1 MKLSRIFAAAL
12 ASVAVLVGAQA
23 QPYPSKPITMIV
35 PFAPGGIADITGRPL
50 AAAMARLL
58 GQNIVVDNKPG
69 AGGAVGHALAA
80 KAKPDGYT
88 IMTALS
94 SITVIPEADKV
105 NGRPASY
112 QMSDF
117 TPIAL
122 ISADPTVL
130 LVPYDSPW
138 KTLRDLVE
146 DAKARPGKI
155 SYGTSGLYGTTH
167 TCLEMFAQ
175 AAGIKMLHV
184 PYSGGGPSMTALLAN
199 QINVTAQSPGV
210 ANPHVKSGRVRALA
224 SWGAQ
229 RLPSIAE
236 VPTMRESGYDAEFYI
251 WAALFTPAGIPAE
264 VRERLTVAVRQAVQS
279 QDFQKAMTGMNTPI
293 NFKEGKDFESFLQS
307 DGTRLAEVV
316 RKMGKTE

>member
-1 MKLSRIFAAAL
+1 MLVLALVFA
-12 ASVAVLVGAQA
+12 AQA
-23 QPYPSKPITMIV
+23 QAQTYPARPITMIV

-50 AAAMARLL
+50 AAAMSRIL

-69 AGGAVGHALAA
+69 AGGAVGHALTA

-88 IMTALS
+88 VMMALS

-112 QMSDF
+112 QMTDF

-130 LVPYDSPW
+130 LVSADSPW
-138 KTLRDLVE
+138 KSLKDLVD
-146 DAKARPGKI
+146 DARARPGVI
-155 SYGTSGLYGTTH
+155 SYSTSGLYGTTH

-175 AAGIKMLHV
+175 AAGIRMLHV

-199 QINVTAQSPGV
+199 QVNVTAQAPGV
-210 ANPHVKSGRVRALA
+210 ANPHVKAGKVRALA

-229 RLPSIAE
+229 RLPSIADI
-236 VPTMRESGYDAEFYI
+236 PTMRESGYEAEFYI
-251 WAALFTPAGIPAE
+251 WSALFAPAGIPAE
-264 VRERLTVAVRQAVQS
+264 VRERLTAAARQAAQE

-293 NFKEGKDFESFLQS
+293 NFKEGREFEAFLQS
-307 DGTRLAEVV
+307 DGSRLAEVV
-316 RKMGKTE
+316 RKMGKTQ

>member
-1 MKLSRIFAAAL
+1 MKIFRVFAAAL
-12 ASVAVLVGAQA
+12 SMLAGAQAQA
-23 QPYPSKPITMIV
+23 QPYPSRPITMIV

-50 AAAMARLL
+50 AAVMSRIL

-69 AGGAVGHALAA
+69 AGGAVGHALTA

-88 IMTALS
+88 IMMALS

-112 QMSDF
+112 QMTDF

-130 LVPYDSPW
+130 LVSADSPW
-138 KTLRDLVE
+138 KTLKDLVE
-146 DAKARPGKI
+146 DARARPGKI
-155 SYGTSGLYGTTH
+155 SYSTSGLYGTTH

-184 PYSGGGPSMTALLAN
+184 PYNGGGPSMTALLAN
-199 QINVTAQSPGV
+199 QVDVTAQAPGV
-210 ANPHVKSGRVRALA
+210 ANPHVKSGKVRALA

-229 RLPSIAE
+229 RLPSIADI
-236 VPTMRESGYDAEFYI
+236 PTMRESGYEAEFYI
-251 WAALFTPAGIPAE
+251 WSALFAPAGIPAE
-264 VRERLTVAVRQAVQS
+264 VRERLTAAARQAVQE
-279 QDFQKAMTGMNTPI
+279 QDFQKTMTGMNTPI
-293 NFKEGKDFESFLQS
+293 NFREGRDFETFLQS
-307 DGTRLAEVV
+307 DGGRLAEVV